1 MGLLH
6 SPATLWCCLIGA
18 AAALPGS
25 PGPGSR
31 ASKSCCVDQGLT
43 GDAVT
48 LTPGWSNASA
58 RRSMEVRQL
67 FKSTWP
73 SEGRRELLC
82 QLGLYTRL
90 STTGLLDASALK
102 L

>member
-1 MGLLH
+1 
-6 SPATLWCCLIGA
+6 
-18 AAALPGS
+18 
-25 PGPGSR
+25 
-31 ASKSCCVDQGLT
+31 
-43 GDAVT
+43 
-48 LTPGWSNASA
+48 
-58 RRSMEVRQL
+58 MEVRQL